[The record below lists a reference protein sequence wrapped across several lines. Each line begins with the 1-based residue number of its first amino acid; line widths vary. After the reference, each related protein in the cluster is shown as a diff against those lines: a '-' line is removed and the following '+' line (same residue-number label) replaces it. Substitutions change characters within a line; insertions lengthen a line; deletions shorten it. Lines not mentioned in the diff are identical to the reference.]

1 MESVV
6 NEVFNQASRLAQQ
19 FFELIVRV
27 IGLIWSWTF
36 GQFGGMFHLPFM
48 TLPLWKQVLYV
59 LVIIAIAYIL
69 YRVGRQILET
79 ILKIVRAVVEL
90 FVTLIEKS
98 LDVLIVGVA
107 ALVVAW
113 IVTNLGSVPFLDN
126 LHF

>member
-6 NEVFNQASRLAQQ
+6 NEVFNQASRIAQQ
-19 FFELIVRV
+19 FFELIAHV

-79 ILKIVRAVVEL
+79 ILKIVRAIVEL
-90 FVTLIEKS
+90 VVTLIEKS

-126 LHF
+126 LHL